1 MTIELPYNYTPRN
14 YQVPAWT
21 YMQQDRRGLRAC
33 CVWHRRAGKD
43 LMSLNLATCKSQER
57 VGTYWHVLP
66 TYKQGRA
73 IVWNG
78 VTAEEKP
85 FLSHIPKEICKGFN
99 STEMRVDFINGSYY
113 QVVGSDDVNRLVG
126 TNPVGVIMSEYS
138 LQDPAAWDYIRPIL
152 AENGGWAIF
161 IYTARGKNHGY
172 DLYELAS
179 QNSIA
184 NGGDWFCEKLVAG
197 DNGTKR
203 PDGRPVLSDVEIE
216 KERKDGMP
224 EETVQ
229 QEFYCSFES
238 PLVGAYYSTEMT
250 RMINEGRICI
260 LHHENDLPVHTY
272 WDLGVDDSTTII
284 FAQFLGNEIRI
295 IDYYENSGE
304 GVEHYIAKIGGQ
316 DHESRHRQGYVY
328 GSHTAPHDI
337 KVREWTGTGNTRWQ
351 KCAQLGLKFRVAP
364 KHEIMDGIQK
374 ARSIMSRV
382 VISKD
387 KRCERLI
394 KALKE
399 YTKDFDEI
407 NMCFANRPKHT
418 WASHGADAF
427 RTLAMSILSKP
438 KYGNSNAPMKT
449 LDNYQYI

>member
-1 MTIELPYNYTPRN
+1 MTIELPYNYTPRT

-21 YMQQDRRGLRAC
+21 YMQQMRGGLRAC

-78 VTAEEKP
+78 VTAEERP
-85 FLSHIPKEICKGFN
+85 FLSYIPRELTKGFN

-152 AENGGWAIF
+152 AENGGWAMF
-161 IYTARGKNHGY
+161 IYTARGKNHGW
-172 DLYELAS
+172 DLYEMARVS
-179 QNSIA
+179 
-184 NGGDWFCEKLVAG
+184 DTWFCELLVAG

-203 PDGRPVLSDVEIE
+203 ADGTPVVSDAAIQ
-216 KERKDGMP
+216 KERDDGMP

-238 PLVGAYYSTEMT
+238 PLVGAYYSTEMS
-250 RMINEGRICI
+250 RMMSEGRICN
-260 LHHENDLPVHTY
+260 LHHENELPVNTW
-272 WDLGVDDSTTII
+272 WDLGVDDSTSII
-284 FAQFLGNEIRI
+284 FSQTLGNEIRI

-304 GVEHYIAKIGGQ
+304 GLGHYVAKIGGQ
-316 DHESRHRQGYVY
+316 DNESRHRQHYVY
-328 GSHTAPHDI
+328 GVHTAPHDI
-337 KVREWTGTGNTRWQ
+337 KVREWTGDGNTRWQ
-351 KCAQLGLKFRVAP
+351 AAAKQGLRFRVCP
-364 KHEIMDGIQK
+364 KHEVMDGIQK

-382 VISKD
+382 VINKP
-387 KRCERLI
+387 RCERLI
-394 KALKE
+394 KALRE
-399 YTKDFDEI
+399 YTKDWDEV
-407 NMCFANRPKHT
+407 NMCYANRPKHT

-427 RTLAMSILSKP
+427 RVLAIDTLSKP
-438 KYGNSNAPMKT
+438 KYGNPTAPLKT
-449 LDNYQYI
+449 VDNYKYV